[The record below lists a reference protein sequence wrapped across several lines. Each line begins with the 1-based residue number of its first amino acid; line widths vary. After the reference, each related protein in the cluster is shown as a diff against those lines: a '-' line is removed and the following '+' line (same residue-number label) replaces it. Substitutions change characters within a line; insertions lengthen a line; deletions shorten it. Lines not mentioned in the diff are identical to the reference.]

1 MNNKRLLCIAIGM
14 SCMGATVHAGAAAL
28 EEVIITAQKTE
39 ETIQS
44 VPISIQALDSK
55 MLENN
60 SVNSF
65 SDIKALVPSLRIT
78 AMPTSQA
85 NLLVS
90 IRGIPPGAVE
100 LTQDTPTAIH
110 INGVY
115 IARGNGLD
123 MSVAD
128 LERMEVLRGP
138 QGTLY
143 GRNATAGA
151 INMVTAKPT
160 DEFAFKQQVTVAEQ
174 DQRISK
180 TSVNVP
186 LTDQVYAKFAY
197 MYDDKEG
204 YVDNSAPDGID
215 FGDRTAQAAR
225 FDLRWV
231 PTNDLTID
239 YSYDW
244 SNQRYYTTPGQ
255 CMERGTGSLSA
266 AMDPDQCDDSFKD
279 ELAFYGHAPKNKVTA
294 QGHTLAV
301 EWDLSDDT
309 TLRSITAYRK
319 INDNYYGLLFAG
331 GANFINGAVDVSL
344 PGGLDFSAE
353 ANHTKQH
360 QFSQELQ
367 LLGDLGDRVQYS
379 TGLYYFR
386 ERGTETKGFGPALV
400 AVTPSFS
407 LVSLNGPRDLEV
419 ANDSTAVFGQLTWTP
434 PVLDDALE
442 VIPGI
447 RFTRDKREASMFERR
462 GGAYMSFGGAPFTPN
477 NSGSNTPVYTGYPDV
492 GAPVFS
498 LTGRPAEFD
507 ESFSKTTPSLT
518 LQYHIDQDI
527 MSYAKYVKG
536 YKSGGT
542 AVRASSTGAF
552 EEGFAPETLESYEVG
567 IKSSWLD
574 QRLRVNANVFQS
586 KFEDQ
591 QVNVRNQ
598 VVAATGTAS
607 VPFDIF
613 NAGKSTYDGAE
624 LEIQAAITDN
634 FRLSANYAYLHFKYD
649 EVKDPATGADVTDY
663 YHNVVP
669 KNAYSIAADYSVPDL
684 GFGVLDINLT
694 YSHTDRAGIYQ
705 DAYTVSQA
713 GVAALTAEAD
723 TRQFVTPS
731 YGIWNGRIALSEIK
745 VGPNDKGSLA
755 VALWGRNLADKEY
768 ESYNYVTIAQAAQ
781 YQAFWGEPRT
791 LGIDVVYK
799 YE

>member
-1 MNNKRLLCIAIGM
+1 MNNKRILSIAIA
-14 SCMGATVHAGAAAL
+14 MGCLNGAGLATAAAL

-55 MLENN
+55 MLESN

-65 SDIKALVPSLRIT
+65 SDIKALVPSLRFTPFPT
-78 AMPTSQA
+78 ASA

-90 IRGIPPGAVE
+90 IRGIPPGAIE

-128 LERMEVLRGP
+128 LERIEVLRGP

-151 INMVTAKPT
+151 INMITAKPT
-160 DEFAFKQQVTVAEQ
+160 DQFSFKQQVTVAEQ

-180 TSVNVP
+180 TSINVP
-186 LTDQVYAKFAY
+186 ITDQLFARAAY
-197 MYDDKEG
+197 LYDQKEG
-204 YVDNSAPDGID
+204 YVDNSAPGGID
-215 FGDRTAQAAR
+215 FGDRKAQGAR

-231 PTNDLTID
+231 PTGDLTVD

-255 CMERGTGSLSA
+255 CMEAGVGSLSS
-266 AMDPDQCDDSFKD
+266 AMDPNQCDDSFQD
-279 ELAFYGHAPKNKVTA
+279 ELAFYGHAPRNSVNSD
-294 QGHTLAV
+294 GHTVAV
-301 EWDLSDDT
+301 EWDFDDK

-319 INDNYYGLLFAG
+319 INDNYYGILFAG
-331 GANFINGAVDVSL
+331 GANFVNGAVDVSV
-344 PGGLDFSAE
+344 PGLDFSAQS
-353 ANHTKQH
+353 NHTKQH

-367 LLGDLGDRVQYS
+367 LLGDLGDRINYS

-386 ERGTETKGFGPALV
+386 ERGTETKGYGPALV
-400 AVTPSFS
+400 AKATSFS
-407 LVSLNGPRDLEV
+407 LISMNGPRDLEV
-419 ANDSTAVFGQLTWTP
+419 ENDSMAAFGQLTWTP
-434 PVLDDALE
+434 PVLDDALQ
-442 VIPGI
+442 VVPGV
-447 RFTRDKREASMFERR
+447 RFTRDKRKASMFERR
-462 GGAYMSFGGAPFTPN
+462 GGAFMSFGGGPFNPN
-477 NSGSNTPVYTGYPDV
+477 NSGSNTPVYTGYPD
-492 GAPVFS
+492 APNS
-498 LTGRPAEFD
+498 LTGTPAEFD
-507 ESFSKTTPSLT
+507 KSFTKTTPSLT
-518 LQYHIDQDI
+518 LQYQIDQD
-527 MSYAKYVKG
+527 MMAYAKYVKG

-542 AVRASSTGAF
+542 AVRASSTQAF
-552 EEGFAPETLESYEVG
+552 EEGFAPETLESYELG
-567 IKSSWLD
+567 LKSSWLD
-574 QRLRVNANVFQS
+574 QRVRINADVFQS

-591 QVNVRNQ
+591 QVSVRNE
-598 VVAATGTAS
+598 VAAATGTAS

-613 NAGKSTYDGAE
+613 NAGSSTYEGAE
-624 LEIQAAITDN
+624 LEIQAAVTDN
-634 FRLSANYAYLHFKYD
+634 LRLSANYAYLHFKYD
-649 EVKDPATGADVTDY
+649 KVEDPATGADVTDF

-669 KNAYSIAADYSVPDL
+669 KNAYSVAADYSIPDL
-684 GFGVLDINLT
+684 GFGVLDFNLT
-694 YSHTDRAGIYQ
+694 YSYTDRAGIYQ
-705 DAYTVSQA
+705 DTYSVSPT
-713 GVAALTAEAD
+713 GAATLGARAD
-723 TRQFVTPS
+723 TRQFITPS

-745 VGPNDKGSLA
+745 VGPNAKGNLT
-755 VALWGRNLADKEY
+755 VALWGRNLTDKEY

-791 LGIDVVYK
+791 VGLDLVYK

>member
-1 MNNKRLLCIAIGM
+1 MNNKRLLSIAIAM
-14 SCMGATVHAGAAAL
+14 SCLGASTLVGAAAL

-60 SVNSF
+60 SVQSF
-65 SDIKALVPSLRIT
+65 SDIKSLVPSLRVT
-78 AMPTSQA
+78 PMPTAQS

-90 IRGIPPGAVE
+90 IRGIPAGAVE
-100 LTQDTPTAIH
+100 LTQDTPTAVH

-128 LERMEVLRGP
+128 LERIEVLRGP

-151 INMVTAKPT
+151 INMITAKPT
-160 DEFAFKQQVTVAEQ
+160 DQFAFKQQVTLAEQ

-186 LTDQVYAKFAY
+186 INDQLFAKVAY
-197 MYDDKEG
+197 LYDQKEG
-204 YVDNSAPDGID
+204 YVDNSAPNGID
-215 FGDRTAQAAR
+215 FGDRAAQAAR
-225 FDLRWV
+225 LDLRWV
-231 PTNDLTID
+231 PTADLTVD

-255 CMERGTGSLSA
+255 CMEFGSGSLSS
-266 AMDPDQCDDSFKD
+266 AMDPAQCDDSFLD
-279 ELAFYGHAPKNKVTA
+279 ELAFYGHTPKNTVTA

-301 EWDLSDDT
+301 EWDVGDHK
-309 TLRSITAYRK
+309 TLRSITAYRAL
-319 INDNYYGLLFAG
+319 NDNYYGILFAG
-331 GANFINGAVDVSL
+331 GANFVNGAVDLSV
-344 PGGLDFSAE
+344 PGLDFSAQS
-353 ANHTKQH
+353 NHTKQH

-367 LLGDLGDRVQYS
+367 LLGDLGERIQYS

-386 ERGTETKGFGPALV
+386 ERGTETKGYGPALY
-400 AVTPSFS
+400 AVTPTFS
-407 LVSLNGPRDLEV
+407 LISMNGPRDLDV

-447 RFTRDKREASMFERR
+447 RFTRDKREAGMFERR
-462 GGAYMSFGGAPFTPN
+462 GGAYMSFGGGPFNPN
-477 NSGSNTPVYTGYPDV
+477 NSGSNMPVYTGYPDA

-507 ESFSKTTPSLT
+507 KSFSKTTPSLT
-518 LQYHIDQDI
+518 LQYHINQDI

-542 AVRASSTGAF
+542 AVRASSTDAF
-552 EEGFAPETLESYEVG
+552 EEGFAPETLESFELG
-567 IKSSWLD
+567 LKSSWLD
-574 QRLRVNANVFQS
+574 QRLRVNVDVFQS

-591 QVNVRNQ
+591 QVSVRNEAA
-598 VVAATGTAS
+598 AATGTAS

-624 LEIQAAITDN
+624 LEMQAAVTEN
-634 FRLSANYAYLHFKYD
+634 LRLSANYAYLHFKYD
-649 EVKDPATGADVTDY
+649 SVEDPATGADVTEF

-669 KNAYSIAADYSVPDL
+669 KNAYSLAADYSIPDL
-684 GFGVLDINLT
+684 GIGALDINLT
-694 YSHTDRAGIYQ
+694 YSYTDRAGIYQ
-705 DAYTVSQA
+705 DAYTVSA
-713 GVAALTAEAD
+713 GGTAALTAAAD

-745 VGPNDKGSLA
+745 VGPSAKGHMT